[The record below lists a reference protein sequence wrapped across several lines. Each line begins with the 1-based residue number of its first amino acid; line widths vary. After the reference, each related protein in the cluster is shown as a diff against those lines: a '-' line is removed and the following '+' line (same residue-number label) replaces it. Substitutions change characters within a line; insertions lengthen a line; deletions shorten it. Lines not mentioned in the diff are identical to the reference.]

1 MIRKAALAVL
11 LALSLAV
18 GPAAGQIYENESAD
32 IDDQSWVAGA
42 EDMTSGNV
50 GRMLGRVGAFV
61 IGEDPNDPVT
71 GPLMAGIVFG
81 FFAVGILGTSRA
93 GLVGG
98 GTLGVATAAVLSQS
112 AGVAPT
118 WVYGVVM
125 IIVGLV
131 ASSIYIRMLR

>member
-1 MIRKAALAVL
+1 MIRRTLLAFL
-11 LALSLAV
+11 LALSLAA
-18 GPAAGQIYENESAD
+18 GPAAGQIYEDESAD
-32 IDDQSWVAGA
+32 IDDQSWVAGV

-50 GRMLGRVGAFV
+50 GQMLGRVGSFV
-61 IGEDPNDPVT
+61 IGEDPNDPVI
-71 GPLMAGIVFG
+71 GPLTAGIIFG
-81 FFAVGILGTSRA
+81 FFAVGILGTSRT

-125 IIVGLV
+125 VLVGLV

>member
-1 MIRKAALAVL
+1 MIRRTLLAFL
-11 LALSLAV
+11 LALSLAA
-18 GPAAGQIYENESAD
+18 GPAAGQIYEGESAEV
-32 IDDQSWVAGA
+32 DDQSWVAGV